1 MSTTA
6 PTTAAHRGTATSPP
20 SLARL
25 TSVEVRKVL
34 DTRSGRWFLLAVL
47 ALAAAALANY
57 LVSSEAP
64 FTFGAAFDSTRDV
77 VRLLLPVLGVLSMT
91 GEWTQRT
98 ALTTFALVPQR
109 GRVLAAKIAAVLV
122 VTVVVVLLVAAA
134 CAGSVLLAATATGTG
149 ADLGGVGREVGE
161 ALVESAL
168 WMLMG
173 AGIGALVQ
181 STAAALVVFLLAPTF
196 VSAAAVLALGDARGA
211 WVNVVTAVDQVSHLH
226 LPSPAAAPI
235 TAIVLWVVLPLV
247 AGTVRTL
254 RRQVV

>member
-1 MSTTA
+1 MSTIA
-6 PTTAAHRGTATSPP
+6 PTPTTRDAATSPP

-25 TSVEVRKVL
+25 TGVELRKVL
-34 DTRSGRWFLLAVL
+34 DTRSGRWFLVAVL
-47 ALAAAALANY
+47 ALAAAGMANY
-57 LVSSEAP
+57 LVQAEGTL
-64 FTFGAAFDSTRDV
+64 TFAGAFSDPRVV
-77 VRLLLPVLGVLSMT
+77 VRLLLPVLGVLAMT

-109 GRVLAAKIAAVLV
+109 GRVLAAKLVAVLV
-122 VTVVVVLLVAAA
+122 FT
-134 CAGSVLLAATATGTG
+134 AGVVLLAAAATAGVVLLTATATGAQ
-149 ADLGGVGREVGE
+149 ADLGGAGRQTGA

-181 STAAALVVFLLAPTF
+181 STAAALVILLVAPTF
-196 VSAAAVLALGDARGA
+196 VSAAAVLTLGDTRGA
-211 WVNVVTAVDQVSHLH
+211 WVDVVTAVDQVSHLH
-226 LPSPAAAPI
+226 VPSPVGPPI
-235 TAIVLWVVLPLV
+235 TAIALWVVLPLV